1 MEPLE
6 YYTNSGAPWF
16 EEESGRLKKEYSV
29 DKLNIIEMS
38 RLHKRTPGGIAARL
52 MKLGLVDHYS
62 KIKKYDEYKNTT
74 LYQEVL
80 NKHRKPG
87 TTTFFKDVVP
97 KKTITIV
104 KPRGY
109 IYCMSNQSMPGIMKI
124 GMTMRSPEERL
135 KEANKHDTFKP
146 PTLYQIVFAKQVYNP
161 KTKEAILHEL
171 LERYTERINPQRE
184 FFRVSSTEVY
194 RFFQLVDGVW
204 WKSPETTAQS
214 ETSSASV

>member
-1 MEPLE
+1 
-6 YYTNSGAPWF
+6 
-16 EEESGRLKKEYSV
+16 
-29 DKLNIIEMS
+29 MS

>member
-1 MEPLE
+1 MEPLK

-16 EEESGRLKKEYSV
+16 DEESEKLKREYSAE
-29 DKLNIIEMS
+29 KLDILQIGK
-38 RLHKRTPGGIAARL
+38 LHKRTPGGIASKL
-52 MKLGLVDHYS
+52 MSLGLVDSYQEL
-62 KIKKYDEYKNTT
+62 KKYDEYKNSP
-74 LYQEVL
+74 LYKEALTRNQ
-80 NKHRKPG
+80 KQG
-87 TTTFFKDVVP
+87 TTVFFKDVAPPQPV
-97 KKTITIV
+97 TIA

-146 PTLYQIVFAKQVYNP
+146 PTLYQIVFAKQVYSP